1 MKKAHSQADSLPVAK
16 NATEVTASTKTHQSQ
31 LANPLGV
38 LRAILGNLQ
47 DGFIIA
53 SQTGDIRQINLPA
66 ERICALLNA
75 QGSQLPFEIWR
86 ICQSALRNQSVL
98 SSNKIGVDADITM
111 PELGTIRVRVQNIS
125 IADEPCLLI
134 VLEDR
139 QQTIRNKA
147 RSDAALYGLTER
159 EAEVWQ
165 MRLRGLAYKEI
176 STALWIS
183 VDTVKKHVKSVL
195 AKQRSHQYDVEY
207 ALMA

>member
-1 MKKAHSQADSLPVAK
+1 MEKADSQADSFSGL
-16 NATEVTASTKTHQSQ
+16 
-31 LANPLGV
+31 

-53 SQTGDIRQINLPA
+53 SQAGSIRQINLPA
-66 ERICALLNA
+66 ERICSLLNA
-75 QGSQLPFEIWR
+75 QSNQLPVEIWHV
-86 ICQSALRNQSVL
+86 CQSALSNQDSL
-98 SSNKIGVDADITM
+98 SFNKTGLDADIIL
-111 PELGTIRVRVQNIS
+111 PKLGTIRVRVQNIS

-139 QQTIRNKA
+139 QQTLRNRA
-147 RSDAALYGLTER
+147 LSDAALYGLTER
-159 EAEVWQ
+159 ETEIWQ

-176 STALWIS
+176 SATLWIS
-183 VDTVKKHVKSVL
+183 VDTVKKHVKNIL